1 MISKTN
7 PELKSWIEVDSK
19 SDFPIQ
25 NIPFGIARHKDG
37 TITAVTRIGDFIID
51 LAALERLGYF
61 LPTHLHLATKFRQN
75 TLNDFIAMGQNAW
88 RAVRNRIIE
97 IFQEN
102 NPELRDKQGL
112 RRLIV
117 IPSEDSEMLMPVKV
131 TDYTDFY
138 SSIEHATNIGKM
150 LRDPENALLPN
161 WRHLPVGY
169 HGRASSIF
177 VSGTNIHR
185 PKGQTMPHGAVSP
198 AFGPSKMLDF
208 ELEVAFVVGST
219 TQAGESITTE
229 KAEENI
235 FGFLLFNDL
244 SARDMQAWEY
254 APLGPF
260 LSKNFGSIVS
270 PWIVSLDALE
280 PFRVKGPVQ
289 EPDVF
294 PYLKTEGLRN
304 FDINLE
310 VIIKPENGQENIVC
324 RSNFKYMYWNICQQL
339 AHHTINGCNISVG
352 DLYASG
358 TISGPE
364 PGSYGS
370 MMELTWKGANPITL
384 SDGSM
389 RKFIHDNDTTI
400 IRGFCEKDGL
410 RIGFGECVTKILPAK
425 E

>member
-37 TITAVTRIGDFIID
+37 AITAVTRIGDFIID

-169 HGRASSIF
+169 HGRA
-177 VSGTNIHR
+177 
-185 PKGQTMPHGAVSP
+185 
-198 AFGPSKMLDF
+198 
-208 ELEVAFVVGST
+208 
-219 TQAGESITTE
+219 
-229 KAEENI
+229 
-235 FGFLLFNDL
+235 
-244 SARDMQAWEY
+244 
-254 APLGPF
+254 
-260 LSKNFGSIVS
+260 
-270 PWIVSLDALE
+270 
-280 PFRVKGPVQ
+280 
-289 EPDVF
+289 
-294 PYLKTEGLRN
+294 
-304 FDINLE
+304 
-310 VIIKPENGQENIVC
+310 
-324 RSNFKYMYWNICQQL
+324 
-339 AHHTINGCNISVG
+339 
-352 DLYASG
+352 
-358 TISGPE
+358 
-364 PGSYGS
+364 
-370 MMELTWKGANPITL
+370 
-384 SDGSM
+384 
-389 RKFIHDNDTTI
+389 
-400 IRGFCEKDGL
+400 
-410 RIGFGECVTKILPAK
+410 
-425 E
+425 